1 VAVDDEGMSV
11 KPLDAGRPAATRQS
25 AATRVAPER
34 RRGGTGGVLP
44 AMCLGLMLTMLNST
58 LVNVTMPA
66 IGASMHASV
75 TGLQW
80 VADIYTL
87 TYASLLLP
95 GGALGNRLG
104 RRAAFL
110 GGIAVFLVGS
120 LLCAL
125 APSLPVL
132 LAARVVQ
139 ALGVAVMLPQTLA
152 ILVHEYAEPAARSR
166 AIGVWA
172 GVASLGLAA
181 GPVLGGLVI
190 TVADW
195 RTGFYLTLV
204 LAAVALVLG
213 HRVIPRA
220 RHGRPAAGP
229 AVDPLGSA
237 LGVLWLG
244 ALVYGLIEAGDH
256 GWGSP
261 VIVASFAVALAG
273 ATAFVVTQHR
283 IARRGGRPLMPLHL
297 WRAPGFVAAN
307 AAGLVYF
314 FTLFGILFY
323 YSLSLERQQDRS
335 PLVTGSLFLPM
346 TVCMAALAPVA
357 GRLVARVGTR
367 ATLTGGLLI
376 AAAGCLALARQ
387 PDNAGLPD
395 LGWRLSL
402 VGIGAGLMSAT
413 MSNAAVSSVPA
424 EHSGTASAVH
434 NTCRQIGASLGIAL
448 LGVVLNARQQ
458 AALARPSKALGAPA
472 RTAVEAAARAGRAD
486 PGQAAPH
493 LPAPLRRTIDAA
505 AHAGFTSGLHTA
517 MLLTALALLACAAA
531 AAALLR
537 PRSGSDHRTP

>member
-1 VAVDDEGMSV
+1 
-11 KPLDAGRPAATRQS
+11 
-25 AATRVAPER
+25 
-34 RRGGTGGVLP
+34 
-44 AMCLGLMLTMLNST
+44 MCLGLMLTMLNST
-58 LVNVTMPA
+58 LVNVTMPV
-66 IGASMHASV
+66 IGASLHASV

-110 GGIAVFLVGS
+110 GGVAVFLVGS

-125 APSLPVL
+125 APNVPIL
-132 LAARVVQ
+132 LGARVVQ
-139 ALGVAVMLPQTLA
+139 ALGVAVMLPQTLS

-172 GVASLGLAA
+172 GVASLALAA
-181 GPVLGGLVI
+181 GPVLGGIVI

-195 RTGFYLTLV
+195 RTGFYLTLL

-213 HRVIPRA
+213 HRVIPRS

-229 AVDPLGSA
+229 AVDVLGGA

-244 ALVYGLIEAGDH
+244 ALVYGLIEAGDR

-261 VIVASFAVALAG
+261 AIVASFAVALAG
-273 ATAFVVTQHR
+273 AAAFVATQHR

-307 AAGLVYF
+307 AAGFGYF

-323 YSLSLERQQDRS
+323 YSLALERQQGRS
-335 PLVTGSLFLPM
+335 PLATGLLFLPM

-357 GRLVARVGTR
+357 GRLMSRIGSR

-376 AAAGCLALARQ
+376 AVAGCLALALQ
-387 PDNAGLPD
+387 PEDAGAAD
-395 LGWRLSL
+395 LAWRMSL

-413 MSNAAVSSVPA
+413 MSNAAVSSVAP

-434 NTCRQIGASLGIAL
+434 NTCRQIGSSLGIAL
-448 LGVVLNARQQ
+448 FGVVLHARQQ
-458 AALARPSKALGAPA
+458 AALAHPLTALEPPA
-472 RTAVEAAARAGRAD
+472 RAAVDAAARAGSAD
-486 PGQAAPH
+486 PGQAATGA
-493 LPAPLRRTIDAA
+493 PAALRRIVDAA
-505 AHAGFTSGLHTA
+505 SHTGFTNGLHAA
-517 MLLTALALLACAAA
+517 MLLAALTLLICALAAATLLTDRGAGRGAS
-531 AAALLR
+531 R
-537 PRSGSDHRTP
+537 R